1 MKTGT
6 EGFMEGQSGGGG
18 TGAEG
23 KGETLLREK
32 EHYVNSGLVHPCN
45 PSRFHV
51 ALPGYWLG

>member
-6 EGFMEGQSGGGG
+6 EVFREGQSGGGG

-32 EHYVNSGLVHPCN
+32 ERYVNSGLVHPCN
-45 PSRFHV
+45 LSRFHV
-51 ALPGYWLG
+51 AQPGYWLG